1 MRSRLIWLMS
11 STVVNLLGESVGYV
25 LGNEFTSE
33 VQLDLVD
40 VPDHQVL
47 EVLEPEDVLVID
59 VLNIPKQVSKQV
71 SNKNI
76 F

>member
-1 MRSRLIWLMS
+1 MS
-11 STVVNLLGESVGYV
+11 STVVNLLGESVGYI

-59 VLNIPKQVSKQV
+59 VLNIPKQVSNQV
-71 SNKNI
+71 SNTHI

>member
-1 MRSRLIWLMS
+1 MRSSLILLMS
-11 STVVNLLGESVGYV
+11 STVVNLLGESVGYI

-59 VLNIPKQVSKQV
+59 VLNIP
-71 SNKNI
+71 
-76 F
+76 

>member
-1 MRSRLIWLMS
+1 MS
-11 STVVNLLGESVGYV
+11 STVVNLLGESVGYI

-59 VLNIPKQVSKQV
+59 VLNIPKQVSNQV
-71 SNKNI
+71 SNKHI